1 MMDLGPVRDPS
12 LISTVQVRS
21 PLVKTKKLVFDFV
34 AVTVVH
40 PALGYSD

>member
-1 MMDLGPVRDPS
+1 MIDLGPANDPS
-12 LISTVQVRS
+12 LISTAQVRS
-21 PLVKTKKLVFDFV
+21 PFVKTKKLVFALV